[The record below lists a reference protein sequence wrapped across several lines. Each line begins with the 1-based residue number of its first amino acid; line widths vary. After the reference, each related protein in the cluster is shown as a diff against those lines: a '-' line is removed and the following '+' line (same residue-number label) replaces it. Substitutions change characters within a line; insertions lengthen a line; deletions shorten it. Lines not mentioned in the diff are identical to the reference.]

1 MILFC
6 IDVVLRLFPGSVLLS
21 SITKYYYLSR
31 CPLPLSSMTT
41 SHVVL
46 SRYLLLLTLFLLVDI
61 LTC

>member
-1 MILFC
+1 MTIPWF
-6 IDVVLRLFPGSVLLS
+6 GSIIIYYHPLLS
-21 SITKYYYLSR
+21 I
-31 CPLPLSSMTT
+31 TT